1 MTTTTTRAPLPA
13 PLRVVIAILFVGA
26 ALGLYR
32 TVRGS
37 MSEPQVRPDTTRL
50 LEEAAG
56 QQLREE
62 GKEIEKE
69 LKKKLEDKLKDLLG
83 Q

>member
-1 MTTTTTRAPLPA
+1 
-13 PLRVVIAILFVGA
+13 
-26 ALGLYR
+26 
-32 TVRGS
+32 
-37 MSEPQVRPDTTRL
+37 MSEPKVRPDTTRL
-50 LEEAAG
+50 LEAAAG